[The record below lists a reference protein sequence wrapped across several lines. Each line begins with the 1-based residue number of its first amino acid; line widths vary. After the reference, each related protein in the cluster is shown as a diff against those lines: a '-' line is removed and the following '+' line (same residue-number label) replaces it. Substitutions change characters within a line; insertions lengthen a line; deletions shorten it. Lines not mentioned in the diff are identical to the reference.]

1 MYYPRSRSRLPGLRF
16 CAVWSPGQARQA
28 PPPGKSPVA
37 LTLTGAT
44 ALRGMVARTGAA
56 SAASGEIPGRA
67 HAYRSYGS
75 ARSGRPDKTRQ
86 APPPGKSPVALTLT
100 GATALRGMVARTGAA
115 SAASGE
121 IPGRAHAYR
130 SYGSARSGRPD
141 KTRQAP
147 PPGKSPVA
155 LTLTGATVL
164 RGLVART
171 GASSAASGK
180 MPGKKSHFLIDL
192 IPTQPDIF

>member
-1 MYYPRSRSRLPGLRF
+1 MYHPRSRLRLPGLRF

-44 ALRGMVARTGAA
+44 ALRGLVARTGAS

-67 HAYRSYGS
+67 YAYRGYSS
-75 ARSGRPDKTRQ
+75 ARYGRPDRRGKRR
-86 APPPGKSPVALTLT
+86 PPGKSPTALALT
-100 GATALRGMVARTGAA
+100 GATA
-115 SAASGE
+115 
-121 IPGRAHAYR
+121 
-130 SYGSARSGRPD
+130 
-141 KTRQAP
+141 
-147 PPGKSPVA
+147 
-155 LTLTGATVL
+155 L

-171 GASSAASGK
+171 GASSAASGEI
-180 MPGKKSHFLIDL
+180 PGCAHAYRGYSSARSGRPDRRVKRRLRENPRSRLRLPGLQLCAVWSPGPGASSAASGKIPGNKSHFLIDL